1 MYNHKESFE
10 DYLEK
15 ILELEVTHPLIRAI
29 DIAKAMNYSKPSVS
43 VALKKLKNDELVD
56 INSSTGAIKLTNKG
70 KIIAQRTLEKHNYI
84 KKALIKLGVD
94 ENTSDEDA
102 CKIEHLLSE
111 KTFEAIKKYVDN
123 D

>member
-43 VALKKLKNDELVD
+43 IALKKLKNDELVD